1 MKTDQVR
8 TRKGY
13 FSEPARVSCHNLCF
27 GKDLKAG
34 GGGGE
39 IYSGKRGRLQ
49 VCLDWRLLV

>member
-13 FSEPARVSCHNLCF
+13 FSEPAIVSCHNLCF

-34 GGGGE
+34 GGGGK
-39 IYSGKRGRLQ
+39 ICSGKRGRLQ